1 MSVVVRTYNTTKA
14 SKRVA
19 FSREE
24 LRQLFAVYSRRV
36 ATGEWRDYAIDHGPE
51 RAVFSIFRHT
61 AEHPLYAVAKL
72 APGCGKRGRYLLSR
86 GPEKIKQGATLAEV
100 VAEFDRRP
108 RLVSRII

>member
-1 MSVVVRTYNTTKA
+1 MSVVVRSYSSTKA
-14 SKRVA
+14 RKRIS
-19 FSREE
+19 FNKEE

-72 APGCGKRGRYLLSR
+72 FPGSSKRGRYLLSS

-100 VAEFDRRP
+100 VAEFDRWP
-108 RLVSRII
+108 RLVSNRK

>member
-1 MSVVVRTYNTTKA
+1 MSVVVRSYSSTKA
-14 SKRVA
+14 RKRIS
-19 FSREE
+19 FNKEE

-72 APGCGKRGRYLLSR
+72 SPDRANVADTCSPAALKKSSRAPR
-86 GPEKIKQGATLAEV
+86 
-100 VAEFDRRP
+100 
-108 RLVSRII
+108 